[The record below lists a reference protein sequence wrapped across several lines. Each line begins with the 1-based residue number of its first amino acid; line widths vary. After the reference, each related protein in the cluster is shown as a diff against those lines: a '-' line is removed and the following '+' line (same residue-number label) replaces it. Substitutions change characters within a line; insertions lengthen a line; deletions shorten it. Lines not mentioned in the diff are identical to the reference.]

1 MWCDEELSK
10 FIDQRNETKLQ
21 RLRDPSHTN
30 VHNGKMYDVKV
41 ANAVQSK
48 GGNIWN
54 EIFISYE
61 HTARTIKL

>member
-1 MWCDEELSK
+1 LWCDEELSK

-21 RLRDPSHTN
+21 RLRDPNHTN

-48 GGNIWN
+48 GGNI
-54 EIFISYE
+54 
-61 HTARTIKL
+61 

>member
-1 MWCDEELSK
+1 LWCDEELSK

-48 GGNIWN
+48 GGNI
-54 EIFISYE
+54 
-61 HTARTIKL
+61 